1 MEKRKEG
8 FHMHKKKVQAAML
21 AMAILMSVSSPAAVL
36 ADTVSNSGQELEQ
49 EQEGTEEFIIE
60 EIPVE
65 EEMLSGTADTEEEQ
79 EDYFAGTG
87 DQNENQMMKGLS
99 DVEKTRNSSTQEALK
114 KAESYLQKTVTSPVL
129 N

>member
-60 EIPVE
+60 EILVE
-65 EEMLSGTADTEEEQ
+65 EEMLEYVQTLHLVNMLRQ
-79 EDYFAGTG
+79 
-87 DQNENQMMKGLS
+87 QIRPNLPLH
-99 DVEKTRNSSTQEALK
+99 RRPTQQPNLIWK
-114 KAESYLQKTVTSPVL
+114 F
-129 N
+129 